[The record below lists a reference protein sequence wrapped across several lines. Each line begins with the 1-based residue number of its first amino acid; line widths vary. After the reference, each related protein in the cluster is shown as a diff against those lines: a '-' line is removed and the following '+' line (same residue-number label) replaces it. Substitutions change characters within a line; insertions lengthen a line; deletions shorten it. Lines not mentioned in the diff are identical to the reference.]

1 MKKIFL
7 SIYVLSLACS
17 AEPFAKRPKLV
28 VGIVVDQMRNDYLRR
43 FSEDFGRDGFNKIIA
58 GGAYFSNAHY
68 NYVPTYTAPGHASIY
83 TGTTPA
89 LHGIVGNAW
98 FDRYNNQNAYCVGD
112 STVKGIGSESK
123 MGLMSPKNLKSST
136 IADELRLA
144 TLNKGRAYGV
154 SIKDRGAILPV
165 GQSANAAYWFA
176 DKNEGNFISS
186 SYYMDSLP
194 LWVAK
199 FNQHKLADKL
209 GNQTWD
215 LLRAPHHYAKS
226 RADNFTGETL
236 LKGKE
241 TPTFPYDLSELRAQ
255 NGNYAL
261 LTQSPFGNTLV
272 REFAQNLIRE
282 EQLGKKDATDFI
294 AISFSSTDK
303 VGHGFGAYS
312 KEIQDTYLRLDEE
325 FAQLLSFLDLH
336 IGKENYLLFITADHA
351 GMDIPSYYATQ
362 KINAASFD
370 ASALTQKMQSK
381 LQEKF
386 GKENWIQSVQN
397 SQFYLNQNLA
407 RAKNVPLALL
417 KEELTFWL
425 NQEPDIR
432 IASSFDNKQGLDNWT
447 ANFVSN
453 GYYAKR
459 SGDVFYVL
467 ADFHS
472 ENGGAPATHGS
483 MQSYDTQVPVIFY
496 GKGIKQMRINRQIN
510 ITDIAPTLC
519 NLLDINVPS
528 SSSGAVIT
536 EITNYVGK
544 SR

>member
-1 MKKIFL
+1 
-7 SIYVLSLACS
+7 
-17 AEPFAKRPKLV
+17 
-28 VGIVVDQMRNDYLRR
+28 
-43 FSEDFGRDGFNKIIA
+43 
-58 GGAYFSNAHY
+58 
-68 NYVPTYTAPGHASIY
+68 
-83 TGTTPA
+83 
-89 LHGIVGNAW
+89 
-98 FDRYNNQNAYCVGD
+98 
-112 STVKGIGSESK
+112 
-123 MGLMSPKNLKSST
+123 
-136 IADELRLA
+136 
-144 TLNKGRAYGV
+144 
-154 SIKDRGAILPV
+154 
-165 GQSANAAYWFA
+165 
-176 DKNEGNFISS
+176 
-186 SYYMDSLP
+186 
-194 LWVAK
+194 
-199 FNQHKLADKL
+199 LADKL

-272 REFAQNLIRE
+272 REFAQNLISA
-282 EQLGKKDATDFI
+282 EQLGKNDATDFI

-351 GMDIPSYYATQ
+351 GMDIPSYYAAQ

-417 KEELTFWL
+417 KEELIFWL

-496 GKGIKQMRINRQIN
+496 GKGIKPMRINRQIN